1 MLKVHNLMKEY
12 DGQPVLEGVSFHL
25 ASGERVGLV
34 GANGSRLA
42 GPRPSGI
49 LPRRPTGSPMKQL
62 EEAMRR
68 QSAGPTVRP

>member
-12 DGQPVLEGVSFHL
+12 DGQPVLEGVSFQL

-49 LPRRPTGSPMKQL
+49 WPRRPTGRRRGDASPERWPYGSTL
-62 EEAMRR
+62 
-68 QSAGPTVRP
+68 T